1 MLLGYTLTL
10 TLNTGVDTG
19 GSDIVDTGGSD
30 IIDTGGSDNIV
41 GIVVVGMLV
50 VYVPPVVGII
60 VVVVVVGASVP
71 PSSSTGIQ
79 LVQHSGILHTML
91 QSTTSVS
98 SGLGRKAHISV
109 GIDPVK

>member
-1 MLLGYTLTL
+1 
-10 TLNTGVDTG
+10 LNIGVDTG
-19 GSDIVDTGGSD
+19 GSDIDDTGGSD

-41 GIVVVGMLV
+41 GIVVAGIV
-50 VYVPPVVGII
+50 VVSVPPVVGII
-60 VVVVVVGASVP
+60 VVVVVVVVGASVP

-79 LVQHSGILHTML
+79 LVQHSGMSHTIL

-98 SGLGRKAHISV
+98 SGLGRKAHISA

>member
-1 MLLGYTLTL
+1 MLLGYTLTH

-41 GIVVVGMLV
+41 GIVVAGIV
-50 VYVPPVVGII
+50 VVSVPPVVGII
-60 VVVVVVGASVP
+60 VVVVVGASVP

-79 LVQHSGILHTML
+79 LVQHSGMSHTIL

-98 SGLGRKAHISV
+98 SGLGRKAHISA